1 MGRQH
6 EESEASVTRTPES
19 QKAPARGMARGTAG
33 LPGPAPGGV
42 GVLILTGDGRAIV
55 EANDAAAR
63 LLGYTVAE
71 LRGLGV
77 DGLFDAGPS
86 QTAWRAGA
94 GTATMRHKNGHAI
107 PCHVTLGAL
116 PVGGEARLVVTISR
130 TPDSQRKSRLDALL
144 RVAIENLP
152 EALII
157 YDENDRLLYFN
168 QAYQRMFPYM
178 PPFEEMEGCHFFEL
192 IQHSMD
198 TPGVVLDPLCKRDP
212 DAYRQKRLQRIRN
225 PRSEPF
231 EQETAGRWHLVH
243 EKRVPGVG
251 FVSVRRDIT
260 EDKRLRDEVSEREA
274 LFRTVVET
282 APVALMLT
290 RISDQRL
297 VMINQRAADLFALPE
312 TEPEGLSAADLCA
325 EPDGWSDL
333 LACVHRDE
341 TFHERE
347 LCFRKAD
354 GTRFW
359 GLTSGSRTSFR
370 GEPVM
375 LLGVVDISA
384 RREHEREMAA
394 ANARLEELAGRLEQA
409 RKDAERARMDAEHA
423 NRSKSEFLAM
433 MSHELRTPLNA
444 VLGFSSVLDQELFG
458 PPGNDKYAEYAR
470 LIHDSGAH
478 LLAIINDILD
488 LAKVEAG
495 RMDIDPARIDMR
507 DIAGE
512 CTTLVRGLAE
522 KHGVRVAVNVEDPAR
537 PLHADRRMTKQM
549 IVNLLSNA
557 CKFAPAGSTVELR
570 CANAPDGGTRVSIT
584 DTGPGMNEGEIAI
597 ALEPFRQVGD
607 VTTNSRSG
615 TGLGLPLV
623 KSFIEMHGGRLDI
636 QSTPGEGTRAT
647 LYFPPAP
654 EAAGRN
660 EP

>member
-1 MGRQH
+1 M

-19 QKAPARGMARGTAG
+19 QAAPDEGMARQASGP
-33 LPGPAPGGV
+33 PGATPGGA
-42 GVLILTGDGRAIV
+42 GVLMLRGDGRAIV
-55 EANDAAAR
+55 EANEAAAQ

-71 LRGLGV
+71 LQGIAVER
-77 DGLFDAGPS
+77 LFDAGPS
-86 QTAWRAGA
+86 RTAWRSGA
-94 GTATMRHKNGHAI
+94 GTATMRHKNGHAL
-107 PCHVTLGAL
+107 PCHVTLGTL
-116 PVGGEARLVVTISR
+116 PVGGESRLVVTISR
-130 TPDSQRKSRLDALL
+130 APDSQRKSRLDALL

-178 PPFEEMEGCHFFEL
+178 PPFEAMEGCHFFEL

-198 TPGVVLDPLCKRDP
+198 TPGVVLDPLCKQDP
-212 DAYRQKRLQRIRN
+212 DAYRQKRLQRMRN

-260 EDKRLRDEVSEREA
+260 EDKQLRDELAEREA

-290 RISDQRL
+290 RISDRRL
-297 VMINQRAADLFALPE
+297 VMVNQRAAGLFALPE
-312 TEPEGLSAADLCA
+312 SVPEGLSAADLCA
-325 EPDGWSDL
+325 DPDGWSDL
-333 LACVHRDE
+333 LACVRRDE
-341 TFHERE
+341 TFHDRE
-347 LCFRKAD
+347 LCYRKAD

-370 GEPVM
+370 GEAVM

-409 RKDAERARMDAEHA
+409 RKEAERARMDAEHA

-444 VLGFSSVLDQELFG
+444 ILGFSSVLDQQVFG

-495 RMDIDPARIDMR
+495 RMDVDRTPIDPRE
-507 DIAGE
+507 IAGE
-512 CTTLVRGLAE
+512 CATLVRGLAE
-522 KHGVRVAVNVEDPAR
+522 KHGVRVAVNVEHPAR

-557 CKFAPAGSTVELR
+557 CKFAPAGSTVDLR
-570 CANAPDGGTRVSIT
+570 CASASDGGLRVSIT
-584 DTGPGMNEGEIAI
+584 DTGPGMTESEIVI
-597 ALEPFRQVGD
+597 ALEPFRQVGE
-607 VTTNSRSG
+607 VTTSSRSG

-623 KSFIEMHGGRLDI
+623 KSFIEMHGGRLEI
-636 QSTPGEGTRAT
+636 QSTPGKGTRAT
-647 LYFPPAP
+647 LHFPPAP

-660 EP
+660 AP